1 MLYLTLRATTPC
13 YTLLHCSMLQL
24 YRVRRCIALHCINQR
39 CTILL
44 LCYGMLSRIM
54 LPYTIVCSIFLSQNI
69 LLLQFCYNY
78 NIFIPRLHYFVLYI
92 YITHFYVFAS
102 YNVLINTIPR
112 FIYIYIFIRSKAN
125 LRNRSIVF
133 IVIPLSRLTLKNS
146 IYSSEYTNSVTAPPC
161 LFSSIANNRYSQS
174 KG

>member
-1 MLYLTLRATTPC
+1 MLHSI
-13 YTLLHCSMLQL
+13 TLLHVTIIPCTPL
-24 YRVRRCIALHCINQR
+24 YRITLHQPTLHYFTIVLWHVVTYHVALYHSMQYLPIPKYPTV
-39 CTILL
+39 TILL
-44 LCYGMLSRIM
+44 QLQYIHT
-54 LPYTIVCSIFLSQNI
+54 TIT
-69 LLLQFCYNY
+69 LL
-78 NIFIPRLHYFVLYI
+78 RVVYI